1 MDKKYIIKKNN
12 KCKKNFKKTFCAY
25 YKNYQIFL
33 NAILI

>member
-1 MDKKYIIKKNN
+1 MDKKYIIKKIINV
-12 KCKKNFKKTFCAY
+12 KKYLKKTFCAY